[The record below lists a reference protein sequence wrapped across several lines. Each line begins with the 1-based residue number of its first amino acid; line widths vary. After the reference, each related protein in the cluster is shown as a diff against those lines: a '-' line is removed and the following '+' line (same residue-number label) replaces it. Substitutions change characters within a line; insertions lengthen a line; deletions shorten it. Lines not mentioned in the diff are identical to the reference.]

1 MKEESFTHLLISSLL
16 KFRRISLIRYLLKLS
31 PLYFLHFLVKYVHCR
46 KNLAFKRG
54 IREYLHRK
62 RYNFVC
68 TVCCE
73 ISSTISSSSPFG
85 IKMGTLYYAT
95 RYVMYVHGCIHTW
108 SYIITD
114 ILYFT
119 ISYFIYGRRQQN
131 SSLIQCLRKRDKRSF
146 LRTHSKSNMKS
157 GVKDNKNRFR
167 WKLHHVVNKK
177 THGNSKSSL
186 NAETDRK
193 EICVNLRC
201 LKISTV
207 NAKG

>member
-1 MKEESFTHLLISSLL
+1 MK
-16 KFRRISLIRYLLKLS
+16 
-31 PLYFLHFLVKYVHCR
+31 FLVLFLC
-46 KNLAFKRG
+46 
-54 IREYLHRK
+54 
-62 RYNFVC
+62 
-68 TVCCE
+68 
-73 ISSTISSSSPFG
+73 PFG

-157 GVKDNKNRFR
+157 GVKDNKNRLR

-177 THGNSKSSL
+177 THEKFKKFFERGNGPERNLCQSAVFKNKYRKCKRLSK
-186 NAETDRK
+186 
-193 EICVNLRC
+193 
-201 LKISTV
+201 
-207 NAKG
+207 